1 MSANVMYGAFVIWEF
16 TLPHWLQGQIQG
28 RDLPSPPYFWT
39 KLRPEGRPPPP
50 PPPYQRVCTL
60 RSPQS
65 TMGPLHFTL
74 TMITTNRQILK
85 LLAFLFVKFPWN
97 QTYGCYYGP
106 KTVYFSKKIGNK
118 GHWNDLNFLN
128 CNLAWNQTCLI
139 AYSQRL
145 KSLRKSI
152 WDFLPHQRY
161 PTTSYPSQCSW
172 CV

>member
-1 MSANVMYGAFVIWEF
+1 MSANVMYGAFVIWDF

-28 RDLPSPPYFWT
+28 RGLPPPPYFWT
-39 KLRPEGRPPPP
+39 KLRPEGRPPP
-50 PPPYQRVCTL
+50 TL
-60 RSPQS
+60 SKGLHSPQS
-65 TMGPLHFTL
+65 AIHNRYSSLYPDRDYHQSSNFE
-74 TMITTNRQILK
+74 ITSFFIRKNFLEIK
-85 LLAFLFVKFPWN
+85 LLGVITDLKPFNLV
-97 QTYGCYYGP
+97 
-106 KTVYFSKKIGNK
+106 KKIGNK

>member
-1 MSANVMYGAFVIWEF
+1 MYGAFVIWDF

-28 RDLPSPPYFWT
+28 RGLPPPPYFWT

-85 LLAFLFVKFPWN
+85 LLAFLFVKFP
-97 QTYGCYYGP
+97 
-106 KTVYFSKKIGNK
+106 
-118 GHWNDLNFLN
+118 
-128 CNLAWNQTCLI
+128 
-139 AYSQRL
+139 
-145 KSLRKSI
+145 
-152 WDFLPHQRY
+152 
-161 PTTSYPSQCSW
+161 
-172 CV
+172 